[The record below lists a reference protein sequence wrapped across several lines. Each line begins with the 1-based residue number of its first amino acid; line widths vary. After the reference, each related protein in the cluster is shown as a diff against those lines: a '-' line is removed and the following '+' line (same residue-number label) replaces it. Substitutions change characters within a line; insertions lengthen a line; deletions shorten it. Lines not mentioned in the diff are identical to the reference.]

1 MGKSTLDSP
10 ETKSNWARKL
20 GTLVELLRNRRLV
33 AAGVMVVVLFTL
45 ALDVASLVHPCPY
58 CRTQRAALGILSL
71 LMLFGLQDR
80 LFGRY
85 IALLAG
91 AFGLIVGVTQNFN
104 HLKKINN
111 GSFDWSAI
119 SIGHPWILSGLAV
132 FALTWMLMLIFRLDT
147 IDAAPEPSG
156 LSSLRS
162 TV

>member
-1 MGKSTLDSP
+1 MSKSTPDSP
-10 ETKSNWARKL
+10 DTQSTWVGKL
-20 GTLVELLRNRRLV
+20 GTLVALLRNRRLV
-33 AAGVMVVVLFTL
+33 AAGVIIVVLFTL
-45 ALDVASLVHPCPY
+45 ALDVAAMVHPCPY
-58 CRTQRAALGILSL
+58 CRTQRAALGVLSL

-147 IDAAPEPSG
+147 IDADPEPSG
-156 LSSLRS
+156 LRSLRS
-162 TV
+162 TI